1 MGDPAAKLP
10 PGVSQRSADE
20 AFAVEKLGS
29 LYTAGNKKPEPGEEA
44 FDDLT
49 LTAEETYLLDVSG
62 YVSAASSDTHDHPA
76 HPRSSPSPLTG
87 VTHPRRSTGHTPR
100 RALTRRGGR
109 RHRRSRGLVARPDS
123 APRAG
128 RAGPEQGAERDRLL

>member
-1 MGDPAAKLP
+1 MLVTPPKRMGDPAAKLP

-29 LYTAGNKKPEPGEEA
+29 LYTAGNKKPEPGGEA

-62 YVSAASSDTHDHPA
+62 YVSAASP
-76 HPRSSPSPLTG
+76 SPSTLTC
-87 VTHPRRSTGHTPR
+87 VT
-100 RALTRRGGR
+100 
-109 RHRRSRGLVARPDS
+109 
-123 APRAG
+123 
-128 RAGPEQGAERDRLL
+128 